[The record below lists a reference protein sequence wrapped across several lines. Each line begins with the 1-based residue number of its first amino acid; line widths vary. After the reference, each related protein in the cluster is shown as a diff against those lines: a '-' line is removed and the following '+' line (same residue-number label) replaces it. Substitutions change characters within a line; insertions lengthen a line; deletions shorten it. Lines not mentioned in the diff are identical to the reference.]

1 MLVFQSVLAI
11 ILGIANI
18 FCYWI
23 ASKKEDSFNIEKFGN
38 EKRIYERNIR
48 KRVS

>member
-1 MLVFQSVLAI
+1 MLVFQSVLAT

-18 FCYWI
+18 FCYWM

-38 EKRIYERNIR
+38 EYKEYMKEI
-48 KRVS
+48 